1 MKKIIISGA
10 NFNNKGAQSML
21 FIVVDE
27 MRKRFPNCDIYFL
40 SSEKLDLRDY
50 SFNQLYFSV
59 ETSKILNR
67 NFSSLLLLCT
77 RYIKEFIKKIA
88 VKKYKIHDPLYT
100 IKQLKSCDFI
110 IDISGYQ
117 LGDKWSLDLNYL
129 FLNVIKF
136 SKRFSIPI
144 YIMPQSFGPFDY
156 RNLNITEKN
165 KLLNDIQHAMKYPR
179 VVFARE
185 NSALKALN
193 QLGVDQVILSPD
205 LVLQNSG
212 INKNNIY
219 VKHPKT
225 VLPKIQ
231 LESVGI
237 VPNAQCFKFGDHQI
251 IMNLYQTLI
260 NRLLLMDKKVY
271 LIRHSGED
279 GAICQEIKSIFFDN
293 EDVIFLDIDLSCL
306 EYDELVKQFDLIV
319 SSRYHGAVHALRN
332 LAGLINISS

>member
-117 LGDKWSLDLNYL
+117 LGDKWS
-129 FLNVIKF
+129 
-136 SKRFSIPI
+136 
-144 YIMPQSFGPFDY
+144 
-156 RNLNITEKN
+156 
-165 KLLNDIQHAMKYPR
+165 
-179 VVFARE
+179 
-185 NSALKALN
+185 
-193 QLGVDQVILSPD
+193 
-205 LVLQNSG
+205 
-212 INKNNIY
+212 
-219 VKHPKT
+219 
-225 VLPKIQ
+225 
-231 LESVGI
+231 
-237 VPNAQCFKFGDHQI
+237 
-251 IMNLYQTLI
+251 
-260 NRLLLMDKKVY
+260 
-271 LIRHSGED
+271 
-279 GAICQEIKSIFFDN
+279 
-293 EDVIFLDIDLSCL
+293 
-306 EYDELVKQFDLIV
+306 
-319 SSRYHGAVHALRN
+319 
-332 LAGLINISS
+332 